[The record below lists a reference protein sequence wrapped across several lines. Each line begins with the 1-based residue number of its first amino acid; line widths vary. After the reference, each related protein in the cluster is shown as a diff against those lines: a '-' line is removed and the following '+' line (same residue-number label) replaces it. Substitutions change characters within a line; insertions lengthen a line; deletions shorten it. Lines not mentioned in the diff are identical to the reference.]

1 MIFQLFHDSSKTN
14 KISISL
20 IQRKFNW
27 EKQEVRIN
35 FPLQFKSNP
44 QGFHALLEVNYSFL

>member
-1 MIFQLFHDSSKTN
+1 VIFQLFHDSSKTN